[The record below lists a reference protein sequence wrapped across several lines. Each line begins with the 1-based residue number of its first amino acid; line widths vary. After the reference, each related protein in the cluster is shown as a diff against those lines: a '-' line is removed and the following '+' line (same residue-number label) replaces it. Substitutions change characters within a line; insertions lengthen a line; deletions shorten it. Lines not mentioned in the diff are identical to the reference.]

1 MLFMNIYTWEPGQR
15 NELLKRRMEKGM
27 VLAEGVK
34 VLGEWTDLGGGRGFL
49 LVESN
54 DPKALITTT
63 MAWSDL
69 MKIDSVP
76 VIVTADLMKVASK
89 GKGSKK

>member
-1 MLFMNIYTWEPGQR
+1 MLFMNTYTWEPGQR

-27 VLAEGVK
+27 ALSEGVK

-54 DPKALITTT
+54 DAKACMAST
-63 MAWSDL
+63 MVWSDL
-69 MKIDSVP
+69 MKTEVVP
-76 VIVTADLMKVASK
+76 VIVTADLMKVEK

>member
-15 NELLKRRMEKGM
+15 NEMLKRRMEKGM
-27 VLAEGVK
+27 ALSEGVK
-34 VLGEWTDLGGGRGFL
+34 LVGEWTDLGGGRGFL

-54 DPKALITTT
+54 DPKACMAST
-63 MAWSDL
+63 MVWSDL
-69 MKIDSVP
+69 IKSEIVP
-76 VIVTADLMKVASK
+76 VIVTADLMKVAGK

>member
-1 MLFMNIYTWEPGQR
+1 MLFMNIYTWKPGQR

-27 VLAEGVK
+27 ALSEGVK
-34 VLGEWTDLGGGRGFL
+34 LIGEWTDLGGGRGFL

-54 DPKALITTT
+54 DAKSCMAST
-63 MAWSDL
+63 MVWSDL
-69 MKIDSVP
+69 MKMEIVP
-76 VIVTADLMKVASK
+76 VIVTADLMKVAEK